1 MDTEQ
6 PKTSNLVD
14 TTDCLEAV
22 GVFRFWKNVLF
33 FVLLVGLL
41 LQLGAFLAANFRLVK
56 IEAKAGAA
64 PPAAVA
70 AQQDKAPETIVS
82 AAAQVTIKILEAA
95 KQIAGDANAP
105 AKPTA
110 AQPQQAALPGPSA
123 PAEEPQLQLRPK
135 FQHLAF
141 GIRLL
146 NFVLIP
152 SAVLYCL
159 TILFALKVSL
169 LGRLGGINHISRAL
183 FISIF
188 FVIFLLPWQLLF
200 RPVFAGVIFTPGEL
214 LDACTADKG
223 ILAMVSFYLRF
234 IGYWLF
240 VLLMLFSAQIRSIR
254 WTRATLRRLE
264 VI

>member
-6 PKTSNLVD
+6 PKTSDLVD

-33 FVLLVGLL
+33 FILLLGLL
-41 LQLGAFLAANFRLVK
+41 LQFGAFLAANLRLVK
-56 IEAKAGAA
+56 IEDKAGAA

-70 AQQDKAPETIVS
+70 AQQTKVPESIVS
-82 AAAQVTIKILEAA
+82 AAAQVPAKIIEAA

-105 AKPTA
+105 A
-110 AQPQQAALPGPSA
+110 A
-123 PAEEPQLQLRPK
+123 PAEAQPKQAATPLPPAPAEKPKLHIRPGFK
-135 FQHLAF
+135 HLAF

-159 TILFALKVSL
+159 TMLFALKVSL
-169 LGRLGGINHISRAL
+169 LGRLGGINHISRAF
-183 FISIF
+183 FIAIF
-188 FVIFLLPWQLLF
+188 FTVFLLPWQLLF

-223 ILAMVSFYLRF
+223 ILATVLFYLRF
-234 IGYWLF
+234 AGYWLF
-240 VLLMLFSAQIRSIR
+240 VLLLLFSAQIRSIR

>member
-14 TTDCLEAV
+14 TTDCLEAI

-41 LQLGAFLAANFRLVK
+41 LQLGAFLAANLRLVK
-56 IEAKAGAA
+56 IEDKTGVA

-70 AQQDKAPETIVS
+70 VQQTEKPETIVS
-82 AAAQVTIKILEAA
+82 AAAQVPAKIIEAA

-105 AKPTA
+105 AKPA
-110 AQPQQAALPGPSA
+110 SAQPQQAAPPGPSA
-123 PAEEPQLQLRPK
+123 PAEEPKLRLRPRFK
-135 FQHLAF
+135 HLAF

-214 LDACTADKG
+214 LEACTADKG

>member
-6 PKTSNLVD
+6 PKTSDLVD

-41 LQLGAFLAANFRLVK
+41 LQFGAFLAANFRLVK
-56 IEAKAGAA
+56 IEGKAGAA

-70 AQQDKAPETIVS
+70 AQQSKVPETIVS
-82 AAAQVTIKILEAA
+82 AAAQVPAKIIEAA

-105 AKPTA
+105 AAPPA
-110 AQPQQAALPGPSA
+110 DQPQKAATTGQSA
-123 PAEEPQLQLRPK
+123 PAEEPKLQLRPK
-135 FQHLAF
+135 FKHLAF

-169 LGRLGGINHISRAL
+169 LGRLGGINHISRAF

-214 LDACTADKG
+214 LEACTADKG
-223 ILAMVSFYLRF
+223 IWATVFFYLRF

-240 VLLMLFSAQIRSIR
+240 VLLMLFSAQVRSIR

>member
-6 PKTSNLVD
+6 PKTSDLVD

-22 GVFRFWKNVLF
+22 GVFRFWKNFLF

-41 LQLGAFLAANFRLVK
+41 LQLGVFLAANLRLVK
-56 IEAKAGAA
+56 IEDKTGVA

-70 AQQDKAPETIVS
+70 EQQDKVPETIVA
-82 AAAQVTIKILEAA
+82 AAAQVPAKIIEAA

-105 AKPTA
+105 AAPA
-110 AQPQQAALPGPSA
+110 EAQPKKAATPPSSA
-123 PAEEPQLQLRPK
+123 PAEKPKLHLRPGFK
-135 FQHLAF
+135 YLAF

-146 NFVLIP
+146 NFILIP
-152 SAVLYCL
+152 AALLYCL

-169 LGRLGGINHISRAL
+169 LGRLGGINHISRAF
-183 FISIF
+183 FIAIF
-188 FVIFLLPWQLLF
+188 FAVFLLPWQLLF
-200 RPVFAGVIFTPGEL
+200 SPVFAGVIFTPGEL

-223 ILAMVSFYLRF
+223 ILATVLFYLRF
-234 IGYWLF
+234 VGYWLF
-240 VLLMLFSAQIRSIR
+240 VLLLVFSAQIRTVR
-254 WTRATLRRLE
+254 WTKATLRRLE